1 MGEYKS
7 ATKPGKI
14 SRVIDFGRRYID
26 YRMGFAGAIV
36 MAAVVFSINYFGTH
50 LLTGSMTAALKQA
63 TYTFFFGGVIMRMS
77 ERIAVGIRR
86 RLLALALACII
97 PSTVSLLLT
106 FGLHN
111 LKGTP
116 EPLKSTIPTAFFVI
130 PSTLVWGRMKRKKE
144 DAKINL
150 LTNGGE

>member
-1 MGEYKS
+1 MSEFTTKK
-7 ATKPGKI
+7 KPGSIKRI
-14 SRVIDFGRRYID
+14 IAYGRRYID
-26 YRMGFAGAIV
+26 YKMGFAGAIV

-50 LLTGSMTAALKQA
+50 FLAGSITAALKQGV
-63 TYTFFFGGVIMRMS
+63 YTFFFGGIIMRMS

-86 RLLALALACII
+86 RMLALVLACII
-97 PSTVSLLLT
+97 PSTVSLVLT

-130 PSTLVWGRMKRKKE
+130 PSTWVWGSMKRKKME
-144 DAKINL
+144 TQKKNR
-150 LTNGGE
+150 